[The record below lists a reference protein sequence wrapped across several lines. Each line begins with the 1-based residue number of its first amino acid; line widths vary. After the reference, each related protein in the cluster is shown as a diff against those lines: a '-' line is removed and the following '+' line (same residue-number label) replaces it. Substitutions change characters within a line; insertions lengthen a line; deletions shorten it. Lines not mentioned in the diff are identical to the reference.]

1 MNTLEF
7 SKEIPPEKLAL
18 IFKDFFEEHMAAYYM
33 LAGVDF
39 VSINEVSMDKASII
53 YSVKVLNPDQKE
65 KLVENLQR
73 NSTALNIYGHTIVPE
88 IYLNGDLLCISIT
101 KNKE

>member
-7 SKEIPPEKLAL
+7 AKEIPPEKLAL

-101 KNKE
+101 KNK